1 VKRLLERLEFLSELP
16 ERLAEMIDNK
26 YYIDAVK
33 LYNKTISVLTRHS
46 HVLSF
51 KKIKERTELMMADLT
66 EKVIDMLDDSSLEA
80 VKVMHLFDFFSCS
93 CHFSLSLIC
102 LLSFVVSCFLSSIR
116 ASPLSSS
123 GSFLFVSVFVFL
135 LPRPFPPLSML
146 SPCCW
151 LVVSRS

>member
-26 YYIDAVK
+26 LYIDAVK

-80 VKVMHLFDFFSCS
+80 VKVSWNFRF
-93 CHFSLSLIC
+93 
-102 LLSFVVSCFLSSIR
+102 
-116 ASPLSSS
+116 
-123 GSFLFVSVFVFL
+123 
-135 LPRPFPPLSML
+135 
-146 SPCCW
+146 
-151 LVVSRS
+151 